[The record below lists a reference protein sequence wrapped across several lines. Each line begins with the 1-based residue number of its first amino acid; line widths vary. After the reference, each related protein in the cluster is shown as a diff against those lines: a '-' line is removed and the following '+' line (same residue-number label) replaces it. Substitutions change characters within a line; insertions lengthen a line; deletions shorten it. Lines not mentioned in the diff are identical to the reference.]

1 MLRLCYKK
9 RNVLVYICNA
19 MKAETFGLVFFA
31 VTALIVLI
39 PTWLMPVLKRRRQER
54 ELLALDRMYRFALK
68 HNTFVRNH
76 LGVRYVV
83 VLGQQGLYYMLA
95 GQFVS
100 RERLLKALGEEH
112 EKKLLKAESEES
124 RHGPTASLTTIPA

>member
-1 MLRLCYKK
+1 
-9 RNVLVYICNA
+9 
-19 MKAETFGLVFFA
+19 MKAETFGMVFFA

-83 VLGQQGLYYMLA
+83 VLGQQGFYYMLA

-100 RERLLKALGEEH
+100 RGRLLKALGEEH
-112 EKKLLKAESEES
+112 EKQLLKAEAEES
-124 RHGPTASLTTIPA
+124 RHGPTVNLITFPA